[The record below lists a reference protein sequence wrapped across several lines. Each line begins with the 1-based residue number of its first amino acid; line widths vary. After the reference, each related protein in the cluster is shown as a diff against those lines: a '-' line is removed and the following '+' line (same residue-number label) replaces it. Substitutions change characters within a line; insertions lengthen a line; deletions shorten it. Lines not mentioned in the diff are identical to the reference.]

1 MFYEIILIW
10 CWNFCLLYRT
20 VDTEK
25 FFFAVSLGSR
35 HGVPLGEIAARHLTS
50 LLLNSDRIQLSEL
63 TAHLADSRLTELLK
77 TSPQF
82 VCDR

>member
-1 MFYEIILIW
+1 MEFL
-10 CWNFCLLYRT
+10 FHRT

-25 FFFAVSLGSR
+25 FFFAVRLGSW
-35 HGVPLGEIAARHLTS
+35 HGVPLGEIVARHLTS
-50 LLLNSDRIQLSEL
+50 LLLSSERIQLSEL
-63 TAHLADSRLTELLK
+63 TAHLANSQLTELLR

>member
-1 MFYEIILIW
+1 MMEFMFH
-10 CWNFCLLYRT
+10 RT

-25 FFFAVSLGSR
+25 FFFAVKLGSR

-50 LLLNSDRIQLSEL
+50 LILNSDRTQLSEL
-63 TAHLADSRLTELLK
+63 TALLANSQLTELVK
-77 TSPQF
+77 TAPQF